1 MITVY
6 AFRQVPEFAEGVVR
20 DLRVR
25 WALHE
30 AGLPYRQQLLSGN
43 AHKQPPY
50 RRLQPFGQVPAYEE
64 DGLVL
69 FESGAIVLHIGARSA
84 ALLPPEPEA
93 RARATCWL
101 LAALNTVEVVVQRLA
116 ELDFFYPHAP
126 WATQQRPVVEELV
139 RARLAEL
146 AGVLHGREY
155 LEERFTAG
163 DLMMASVLR
172 ILRHTT
178 LVSADPVLGP
188 YLERCEARAAFQ
200 RALREQLSAF
210 AA

>member
-6 AFRQVPEFAEGVVR
+6 ALRWVPDFAEGVVR

-30 AGLPYRQQLLSGN
+30 AGLPYRAQLLGGG
-43 AHKQPPY
+43 AHKQPEY

-84 ALLPPEPEA
+84 ALLPPEPAA

-101 LAALNTVEVVVQRLA
+101 LAALNTIEVVVQPLA
-116 ELDFFYPHAP
+116 ELDFFYPQES
-126 WATQQRPVVEELV
+126 WAKQQRPTAEARV

-146 AGVLHGREY
+146 SGELRGREY
-155 LEERFTAG
+155 LEGRFSAG

-178 LVSADPVLGP
+178 LVSSDPVLGP
-188 YLERCEARAAFQ
+188 YLSRCEARPAFQ
-200 RALREQLSAF
+200 LALREQLSAF
-210 AA
+210 AP